1 MGESS
6 RAHINLHGK
15 HAEQTRSGTAGT
27 NQRKHTINGKE
38 PKSLPKRGK
47 QPHGEAKPR
56 LSSLPERSTTTVLLP
71 LLPLPLQAPGRA
83 QQHKETPTT
92 KHKASA
98 TISTDR
104 SKAMQMVLKIYR
116 VTCNPSLLS
125 GQQCGLWS
133 RSEIPGTGRTRREPR
148 VDLPDYR
155 KASMAR
161 T

>member
-98 TISTDR
+98 TISTDLR
-104 SKAMQMVLKIYR
+104 LPPHLHLPR
-116 VTCNPSLLS
+116 ELS
-125 GQQCGLWS
+125 MGDSPAAAPALT
-133 RSEIPGTGRTRREPR
+133 PF
-148 VDLPDYR
+148 
-155 KASMAR
+155 
-161 T
+161 